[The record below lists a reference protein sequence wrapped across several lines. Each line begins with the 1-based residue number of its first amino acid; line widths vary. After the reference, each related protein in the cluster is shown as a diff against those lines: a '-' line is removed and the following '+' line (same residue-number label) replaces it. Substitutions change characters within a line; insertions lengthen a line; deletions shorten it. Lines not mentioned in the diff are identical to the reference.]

1 MNIIFNYGEYT
12 CPVMPYFMASFPVV
26 VNEPRLSNSTLILPR
41 QHYEYDKGTEL
52 VIMYTK

>member
-1 MNIIFNYGEYT
+1 
-12 CPVMPYFMASFPVV
+12 MPYFMASFPVV
-26 VNEPRLSNSTLILPR
+26 VNEPRLSNSTLILPW